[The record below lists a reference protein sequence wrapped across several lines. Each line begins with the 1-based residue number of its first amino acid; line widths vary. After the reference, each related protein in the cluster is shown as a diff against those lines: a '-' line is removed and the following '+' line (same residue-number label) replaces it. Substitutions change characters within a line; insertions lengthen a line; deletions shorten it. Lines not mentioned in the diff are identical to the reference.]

1 MGQQTAEVLQT
12 AIASAAGKSSGILAT
27 LVGIITLIAT
37 ASGVFG
43 EMQTA
48 LNKIW
53 TAKPKSTTVSRLIR
67 ARAASL
73 GLVAALAFLLMV
85 SLVVSAGLTAFGNFL
100 NSIVPLGNIIFAVLN
115 FIISLAL
122 LSVLFAAIYKV
133 LPDRPIEWR
142 DVIVGAVVTGV
153 LFTIGKSLIGW
164 YRGSSA
170 VASSYGAAGGL
181 IVLLLWV
188 YYSAQIFLLGAEFT
202 RVYATRH
209 GSKQEDAD
217 VQTDAGGSEA
227 TDRAASSVA
236 GTKAIGP
243 RSFSVSKMPNAEGDM
258 VTTNGHGPSLAQLE
272 RNAEHNRAAL
282 VETVDALQSR
292 LSPKAIKEDVQEYVR
307 DTGQGILR
315 NLENRARENPLQAAA
330 VAAGVAYPLW
340 RLVASI
346 PVPILLIGAGL
357 ALTRRPGQTSAS
369 TGTNDQGF
377 VSQAR
382 ERVGE
387 ATDALKQK
395 MGEVSESVQ
404 QTVHSARQTA
414 EQISDKMTEA
424 ASKVSQGTEQL
435 TASIGEKIS
444 RTTETARTMTSDAA
458 STAAEMVSSGYRSG
472 TEAAARAGEQV
483 VQAGQ
488 RTQHT
493 LVDTI
498 ERHPMIVGA
507 IGLAIGAVI
516 AAALPATR
524 QESRILGD
532 ASAQLKSKARELASE
547 GVEAVKGAAGEVYEE
562 TLQHARDQGLSSEG
576 LRESLKDAGAKVK
589 TVVGRV
595 TGGDSG
601 EDEKT
606 TPRTAST
613 STY

>member
-1 MGQQTAEVLQT
+1 MASAALRVAVRRWELASKNEALSRGAAIAFYSATSIAPVLLIVIAIAGLVFGRDAAQSAITGQLTSLMGQQTAEVLQT

-53 TAKPKSTTVSRLIR
+53 KAKPESTTVSRLIR

-73 GLVAALAFLLMV
+73 GLVAALGFLLMV

-100 NSIVPLGNIIFAVLN
+100 NSIVPLGNVILAVLN

-164 YRGSSA
+164 YLGSSA

-243 RSFSVSKMPNAEGDM
+243 RSF
-258 VTTNGHGPSLAQLE
+258 
-272 RNAEHNRAAL
+272 
-282 VETVDALQSR
+282 
-292 LSPKAIKEDVQEYVR
+292 
-307 DTGQGILR
+307 
-315 NLENRARENPLQAAA
+315 
-330 VAAGVAYPLW
+330 
-340 RLVASI
+340 
-346 PVPILLIGAGL
+346 
-357 ALTRRPGQTSAS
+357 
-369 TGTNDQGF
+369 
-377 VSQAR
+377 
-382 ERVGE
+382 
-387 ATDALKQK
+387 
-395 MGEVSESVQ
+395 
-404 QTVHSARQTA
+404 
-414 EQISDKMTEA
+414 
-424 ASKVSQGTEQL
+424 
-435 TASIGEKIS
+435 
-444 RTTETARTMTSDAA
+444 
-458 STAAEMVSSGYRSG
+458 
-472 TEAAARAGEQV
+472 
-483 VQAGQ
+483 
-488 RTQHT
+488 
-493 LVDTI
+493 
-498 ERHPMIVGA
+498 
-507 IGLAIGAVI
+507 
-516 AAALPATR
+516 
-524 QESRILGD
+524 
-532 ASAQLKSKARELASE
+532 
-547 GVEAVKGAAGEVYEE
+547 
-562 TLQHARDQGLSSEG
+562 
-576 LRESLKDAGAKVK
+576 
-589 TVVGRV
+589 
-595 TGGDSG
+595 
-601 EDEKT
+601 
-606 TPRTAST
+606 
-613 STY
+613 